1 MAHQKITEQT
11 LKTYLEPGEVES
23 LIQAATNLRD
33 KLIIQL
39 LARTGCR
46 VSELCSLETANIDFQ
61 RGIILIEHLKRIV
74 RRECPN
80 CGKKVGT
87 RNKFC
92 PYCGSALEQM
102 GPEKQRRQR
111 LIRLDRDTLVL
122 MREYLEK
129 RARKSDRVISLSRQ
143 RVDRV
148 LKNAAVRA
156 GLGGRILLN
165 PESGSGTRHQVS
177 SHRLRDALAIRW
189 LRARNDP
196 EGQKALQEHL
206 GHKRFDSTARY
217 LKLDIEQVGKV
228 YDDVFREESAEVK
241 GQGREADGD

>member
-11 LKTYLEPGEVES
+11 LKTYLEPREVER
-23 LIQAATNLRD
+23 LIGAATNLRD

-46 VSELCSLETANIDFQ
+46 VSEHCSLEAANIDFQ
-61 RGIILIEHLKRIV
+61 RSIILIEHLKRIA
-74 RRECPN
+74 RRQCPN

-92 PYCGSALEQM
+92 PYCGSALEQID
-102 GPEKQRRQR
+102 PEKQRRQR
-111 LIRLDRDTLVL
+111 LIHLDRDTLSL
-122 MREYLEK
+122 AREYLEK
-129 RARKSDRVISLSRQ
+129 RARKNDRLICLSRQ
-143 RVDRV
+143 RVDQV
-148 LKNAAVRA
+148 LKDAAVRA

-165 PESGSGTRHQVS
+165 PETGSGTRHQVS
-177 SHRLRDALAIRW
+177 AHRLRDALAIRW

-206 GHKRFDSTARY
+206 GHKRFDTTARY
-217 LKLDIEQVGKV
+217 LKIDIDQIGKV
-228 YDDVFREESAEVK
+228 YDDVFREDE
-241 GQGREADGD
+241 R